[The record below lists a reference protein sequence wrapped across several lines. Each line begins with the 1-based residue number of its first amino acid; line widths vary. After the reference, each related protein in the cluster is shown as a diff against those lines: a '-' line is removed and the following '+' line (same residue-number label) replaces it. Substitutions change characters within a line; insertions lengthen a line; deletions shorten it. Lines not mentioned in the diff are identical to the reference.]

1 MIITEQDEYDER
13 AETMLKLEEWVR
25 TLRSIQ
31 ETLEDSLAT
40 DYQMETVRKA
50 VNGLILETVAHYKS
64 MTN

>member
-1 MIITEQDEYDER
+1 MITEEDEYDER

-25 TLRSIQ
+25 TLRSIAV
-31 ETLEDSLAT
+31 TLDDTLAT

-50 VNGLILETVAHYKS
+50 VKGLIISQVAHYKS